1 MNDILNQHERIA
13 LQFSGGKDSLA
24 CLYLLR
30 EHWDKITV
38 YWLDTGDAFPEALEV
53 IERVKQEVPRF
64 VRVES
69 SSRAVIEQFGLPT
82 DIVPASCT
90 PMGIEAS
97 GSGVLMQDKFSCCLR
112 TMMIPMHQRMLAD
125 GITLIIRGQKS
136 ADTYKGA
143 LRSGDI
149 EGGMQ
154 CLYPLQDW
162 TDEQVHQYLECQ
174 CVEPPAFYARGM
186 RSMPDCMTCSGW
198 WDEGRAAYLN
208 QWHPVHFQEY
218 QSRLNTISDAV
229 GGHIAAFNREVA
241 Q

>member
-1 MNDILNQHERIA
+1 MNDIINQHERIA

-53 IERVKQEVPRF
+53 IERVKEVVPRF
-64 VRVES
+64 VRVPS

-82 DIVPASCT
+82 DLVPASCT

-97 GSGVLMQDKFSCCLR
+97 GGGVLMQDKFSCCLR

-125 GITLIIRGQKS
+125 GITLIIRGQKN
-136 ADTYKGA
+136 ADTYKGW

-154 CLYPLQDW
+154 CLFPLQDW
-162 TDEQVHQYLECQ
+162 TDEQVHQYLEAQ
-174 CVEPPAFYARGM
+174 GIEAPAFYQRGM

-198 WDEGRAAYLN
+198 WDEGRAAYLKEH
-208 QWHPVHFQEY
+208 HPLHYQEY